1 MEQLKALFDAVV
13 AYCVETPFHAAVLV
27 GIALLTLG
35 AVVALIVV
43 GVKGKKTSPDQAQE
57 RTSPATE
64 PTENP
69 VETVEET
76 IEPGAQTWR

>member
-43 GVKGKKTSPDQAQE
+43 GVKGK
-57 RTSPATE
+57 
-64 PTENP
+64 
-69 VETVEET
+69 
-76 IEPGAQTWR
+76 